1 LHIHRNCNDDNWNY
15 FQHSAVRDR
24 CSNKSR
30 FQCKYLIG
38 LKVIQ
43 DSISLIFLNSNF
55 EIYRINTSDHPDLE
69 SYRSNFRNPVLSAS
83 RMRDNVERW
92 LIHESL
98 PFDQV
103 KNEENTFQILVKH
116 AGKYGIPADIFEPKA
131 QLGILVIGAKI
142 DMKNNQII
150 RYRGF
155 NDEEKNKFANKV
167 SDFCNS
173 IEAISKIITEDGKQ
187 KVAVYVVL
195 DDKENI
201 NQQVMFDAIDSVS
214 EKHEKTSRFLL
225 KTF

>member
-1 LHIHRNCNDDNWNY
+1 M
-15 FQHSAVRDR
+15 
-24 CSNKSR
+24 
-30 FQCKYLIG
+30 
-38 LKVIQ
+38 
-43 DSISLIFLNSNF
+43 
-55 EIYRINTSDHPDLE
+55 
-69 SYRSNFRNPVLSAS
+69 S

-98 PFDQV
+98 SFNSV
-103 KNEENTFQILVKH
+103 KSEENTFQILVKH
-116 AGKYGIPADIFEPKA
+116 AGQYGIPVDIFEPKA
-131 QLGILVIGAKI
+131 QLGILVVGAKVE
-142 DMKNNQII
+142 MKNNQII

-155 NDEEKNKFANKV
+155 TDEEKSKFSDKL

-201 NQQVMFDAIDSVS
+201 NQQTMLDAIDSLS
-214 EKHEKTSRFLL
+214 EKHERTSRFLL

>member
-1 LHIHRNCNDDNWNY
+1 M
-15 FQHSAVRDR
+15 
-24 CSNKSR
+24 
-30 FQCKYLIG
+30 
-38 LKVIQ
+38 
-43 DSISLIFLNSNF
+43 
-55 EIYRINTSDHPDLE
+55 
-69 SYRSNFRNPVLSAS
+69 SAS

-92 LIHESL
+92 LIHEAL
-98 PFDQV
+98 PFSPV
-103 KNEENTFQILVKH
+103 KNEENSFQILVKH
-116 AGKYGIPADIFEPKA
+116 AGQYGIPVDIFEPKS

-142 DMKNNQII
+142 EMKNNQII

-155 NDEEKNKFANKV
+155 NDEEKSKFANKI

-201 NQQVMFDAIDSVS
+201 NQQTMLDAIDAVS

>member
-1 LHIHRNCNDDNWNY
+1 MRLVLILG
-15 FQHSAVRDR
+15 
-24 CSNKSR
+24 SR
-30 FQCKYLIG
+30 
-38 LKVIQ
+38 
-43 DSISLIFLNSNF
+43 SIIFLNSNF
-55 EIYRINTSDHPDLE
+55 EIYEINTSDQLNLE
-69 SYRSNFRNPVLSAS
+69 SYRSNFKNLVLSAS

-98 PFDQV
+98 PFNEI
-103 KNEENTFQILVKH
+103 KNEENSFQILVKH
-116 AGKYGIPADIFEPKA
+116 AGQFGIPVEIFEPKA

-142 DMKNNQII
+142 EMKNNQII

-155 NDEEKNKFANKV
+155 NEEEKAKFANKV
-167 SDFCNS
+167 LDFCNS

-195 DDKENI
+195 DNKENI
-201 NQQVMFDAIDSVS
+201 NQQAMFDAIDAVS